1 MTHHR
6 HRFVYST
13 EKTQIFFW
21 HRNRITQ
28 KLVYDLVAQEYFLTR
43 GQLLMIS
50 QQNRLLSDN
59 ERLERS
65 FDTRRKYLDPLN
77 HLQIILLGRQRDI
90 TASDTSKA
98 LWEKPLLRTIKAIAS
113 NMRNTG

>member
-1 MTHHR
+1 MSLFKASMEIAQEYAR
-6 HRFVYST
+6 LCG
-13 EKTQIFFW
+13 
-21 HRNRITQ
+21 NRITQ

-77 HLQIILLGRQRDI
+77 HLQVWVVGYYPVVFCHLFTGYVCILL
-90 TASDTSKA
+90 SPF
-98 LWEKPLLRTIKAIAS
+98 EV
-113 NMRNTG
+113 